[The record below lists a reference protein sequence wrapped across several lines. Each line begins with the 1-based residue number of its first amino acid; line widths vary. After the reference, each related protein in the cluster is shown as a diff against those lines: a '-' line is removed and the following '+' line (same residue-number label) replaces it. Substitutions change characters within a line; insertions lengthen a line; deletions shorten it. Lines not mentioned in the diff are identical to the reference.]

1 MLFNR
6 SYIEIQNIT
15 EGNLFKQNGSE
26 TLFSS
31 GLINNTE
38 GTLINVWGLVI
49 TPGINVTTKGTFATI
64 SIYAKKKGTTKLNL
78 TNVIIS
84 DPFSNSIQTN
94 IINGS
99 LEISDTTKHVASI
112 RNLKNAS
119 YAQYYINWSW
129 TDPADTDLSKV
140 MVYINGKFRSNVS
153 RGIQYYNST
162 GLIPGS
168 MYTISTRTVDIAG
181 NINKTWVNLSAG
193 TKPDPV
199 YPASVRNLKNS
210 SYAQYY
216 INWSWTDPA
225 DTDLSKV
232 MVYIN
237 GKFRSNVSRGIQYYN
252 STGLI
257 PGSMYTI
264 STRTVDIAG
273 NINKTWVNH
282 SALTMP

>member
-1 MLFNR
+1 MILILPIIFGSAAITSNAQVQMTIDPDFQIAEIGQNFSINISIDPVSNPITGAQFSLLFNR

-140 MVYINGKFRSNVS
+140 MVYI
-153 RGIQYYNST
+153 
-162 GLIPGS
+162 
-168 MYTISTRTVDIAG
+168 D
-181 NINKTWVNLSAG
+181 
-193 TKPDPV
+193 
-199 YPASVRNLKNS
+199 
-210 SYAQYY
+210 
-216 INWSWTDPA
+216 
-225 DTDLSKV
+225 
-232 MVYIN
+232 